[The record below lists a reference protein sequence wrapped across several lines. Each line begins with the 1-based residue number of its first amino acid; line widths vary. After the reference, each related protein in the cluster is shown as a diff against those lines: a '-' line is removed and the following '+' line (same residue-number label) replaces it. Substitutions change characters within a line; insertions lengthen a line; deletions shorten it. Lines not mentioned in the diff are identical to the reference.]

1 MRVLAIIAFL
11 VLGYASHAQ
20 QLQQVS
26 QFMLNH
32 YAINTAEAG
41 RDSTVQAKL
50 LNRVQWTGITDAP
63 RTLNLSVYGLTKSPN
78 VGIGGLLYSDIVGP
92 TRRNGARFS
101 YAYHMNLTSEWKLG
115 LSAGIG
121 VLQFAIDGTR
131 IQLEEEDDPA
141 LFNQKRSQVVF
152 DANFSALAYRDNFY
166 FGVTLPQ
173 LLQNKLDLFDS
184 VIEEENRLEDHYYIT
199 AGYTYDITNDITVE
213 PYLLVKYVT
222 PAPLKVDFATR
233 IMYQNKVWLGG
244 SFRNNDA
251 VSAFIGYNHQNV
263 FSFGYSYDFTTSS
276 IKSFTDSTHE
286 LVLGFKFYK

>member
-1 MRVLAIIAFL
+1 MRTLVIIAFL
-11 VLGYASHAQ
+11 VLCNAIQAQ

-63 RTLNLSVYGLTKSPN
+63 RTLNLSVYGMTKNPKI
-78 VGIGGLLYSDIVGP
+78 GIGGLLYSDIVGP

-101 YAYHMNLTSEWKLG
+101 YAYHLNLNSDWKLG
-115 LSAGIG
+115 LSAGMG

-131 IQLEEEDDPA
+131 ITLDEDDDPA

-173 LLQNKLDLFDS
+173 LLQNRLDLFDS
-184 VIEEENRLEDHYYIT
+184 VLEEENKLEDHYYIST
-199 AGYTYDITNDITVE
+199 GYAFSLSNSFTLE
-213 PYLLVKYVT
+213 PHVLIKYVK
-222 PAPLKVDFATR
+222 PAPLKVDVAAR
-233 IMYQNKVWLGG
+233 VVYDGVVWLGG
-244 SFRNNDA
+244 SFRSNDA
-251 VSAFIGYNHQNV
+251 LSAFVGYNHNDQV
-263 FSFGYSYDFTTSS
+263 SFGYSYDFTTSA
-276 IKSFTDSTHE
+276 IKSFTDGTHE
-286 LVLGFKFYK
+286 LTIGFKMYK